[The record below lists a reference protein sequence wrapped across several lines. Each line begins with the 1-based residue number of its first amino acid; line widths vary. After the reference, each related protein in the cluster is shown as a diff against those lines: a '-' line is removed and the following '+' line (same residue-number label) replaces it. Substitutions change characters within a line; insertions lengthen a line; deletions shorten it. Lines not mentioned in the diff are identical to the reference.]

1 MILSLYLV
9 FFVQVSSYVSSP
21 LSPKVIMD
29 NVHLRKGGQILLQ
42 GFDVTFEAGQWT
54 CLVGPNGCGKTTLLR
69 LLAGLETAQRGQII
83 SVPNRESVASQ
94 VCYMAQQDLLL
105 PWLSI
110 LDNVLLGLR
119 LRRHCPTTEQVARAK
134 NLLTDVGLANYI
146 QSRPALLSGGMRQRA
161 ALIRTL
167 MEERSIVLM
176 DEPFSAV
183 DALTRLYLQN
193 LAVRML
199 AKRTVIFVTHD
210 PLEALCLGHTIFVL
224 SGLPTT
230 IRNRFQPS
238 DIPPRSPTSP
248 ECIELHTSLLH
259 SLSVL

>member
-1 MILSLYLV
+1 MSP
-9 FFVQVSSYVSSP
+9 QVPSSI
-21 LSPKVIMD
+21 SPKVIMD
-29 NVHLRKGGQILLQ
+29 DVHLRKGEQILLQ
-42 GFDVTFEAGQWT
+42 NFDVTFEAGQWT

-69 LLAGLETAQRGQII
+69 LLAGLETEERGQII
-83 SVPNRESVASQ
+83 SEPNRESVASQ

-110 LDNVLLGLR
+110 LDNMLLGLR
-119 LRRHCPTTEQVARAK
+119 LRRHCPTTEQITRAK
-134 NLLTDVGLANYI
+134 NLLTDVGLSNYI
-146 QSRPALLSGGMRQRA
+146 QSRPAMLSGGMRQRA

-167 MEERSIVLM
+167 MEERAIVLM

-199 AKRTVIFVTHD
+199 SKRTVVFVTHD

-224 SGLPTT
+224 GGPPTI

-238 DIPPRSPTSP
+238 EAPPRSPISP
-248 ECIELHTSLLH
+248 EFIDLHASLLH
-259 SLSVL
+259 SLSLL